1 MVRRYQIA
9 LALSRLQ
16 VDGKVGGRLE
26 ETQLVNG
33 IVIDKDMSHPQ
44 VHTGGGCGCVGVCVC
59 ISVERGHQE
68 LHD

>member
-44 VHTGGGCGCVGVCVC
+44 VHTGG
-59 ISVERGHQE
+59 
-68 LHD
+68 